1 MMKKVGIY
9 SGSFNPIHHGH
20 VMLANYLVEFSDL
33 DELWFVV
40 TPQNPLK
47 QKAELLD
54 DNERLKMVQLAVA
67 DDPRFRVSDIE
78 MHLPRPSYTINTLN
92 TLSEQYPDCQFVFI
106 CGMDSL
112 QNFKHWRDYQ
122 KILDNYELLVF
133 PREGYDGGDLADY
146 PSVTVLKTPILE
158 ISSTFIRQCIK
169 EGRDVR
175 HFVPERTFK
184 YMKQH
189 GFYEWWYKHSSS
201 FHSAMPLSV
210 LLKHTPIL

>member
-1 MMKKVGIY
+1 MKKIGIY

-47 QKAELLD
+47 QKGDLLD
-54 DNERLKMVQLAVA
+54 DDERLKMVQLALG
-67 DDPRFRVSDIE
+67 DDPRFLVSDIE
-78 MHLPRPSYTINTLN
+78 MHLPTPSYTINTL
-92 TLSEQYPDCQFVFI
+92 TSLSEQNPDCEFVFI

-112 QNFKHWRDYQ
+112 QNFKNWREYQ
-122 KILDNYELLVF
+122 RILDNYELLVF
-133 PREGYDGGDLADY
+133 PREGYDGGELANY

-175 HFVPERTFK
+175 HFMPEKAFL
-184 YMKQH
+184 YMKENH
-189 GFYEWWYKHSSS
+189 FYE
-201 FHSAMPLSV
+201 
-210 LLKHTPIL
+210 

>member
-1 MMKKVGIY
+1 MKKIGIY

-47 QKAELLD
+47 KKEDLLD
-54 DNERLKMVQLAVA
+54 DDERLKMVQLALG
-67 DDPRFRVSDIE
+67 DDPRIHVSDIE
-78 MHLPRPSYTINTLN
+78 MHLPTPSYTINTL
-92 TLSEQYPDCQFVFI
+92 TSLSEQNPDVEFVFI

-112 QNFKHWRDYQ
+112 QNMKNWREYQ

-133 PREGYDGGDLADY
+133 PREGYDGGDLINY

-158 ISSTFIRQCIK
+158 ISSTFIRQCVK

-175 HFVPERTFK
+175 HFMPEKAFA
-184 YMKQH
+184 YMKQNQ
-189 GFYEWWYKHSSS
+189 FY
-201 FHSAMPLSV
+201 L
-210 LLKHTPIL
+210 

>member
-1 MMKKVGIY
+1 MKRIGIY

-33 DELWFVV
+33 NELWFVV
-40 TPQNPLK
+40 SPQNPLK
-47 QKAELLD
+47 KKAELLD
-54 DNERLKMVQLAVA
+54 DAERLKMVQLAVG

-78 MHLPRPSYTINTLN
+78 MHLSTPSYTINTL
-92 TLSEQYPDCQFVFI
+92 TALSEQYSDFQFVFN

-112 QNFKHWRDYQ
+112 QNLHHWREYQ
-122 KILDNYELLVF
+122 RILDNYELLVF
-133 PREGYDGGDLADY
+133 PREGYDGGELVNH

-175 HFVPERTFK
+175 HFVPEQAFL
-184 YMKQH
+184 YMRQYR
-189 GFYEWWYKHSSS
+189 FYE
-201 FHSAMPLSV
+201 
-210 LLKHTPIL
+210 

>member
-1 MMKKVGIY
+1 MKKIGIY

-47 QKAELLD
+47 KKEDLLD
-54 DNERLKMVQLAVA
+54 DDERLKMVQLALG
-67 DDPRFRVSDIE
+67 DDPRIHVSDIE
-78 MHLPRPSYTINTLN
+78 MHLPTPSYTINTL
-92 TLSEQYPDCQFVFI
+92 TSLSEQNPDVEFVFI

-112 QNFKHWRDYQ
+112 QNMKNWREYQ

-133 PREGYDGGDLADY
+133 PREGYDGGELVNY

-158 ISSTFIRQCIK
+158 ISSTFIRQCVK

-175 HFVPERTFK
+175 HFMPEKAFA
-184 YMKQH
+184 YMKQNQ
-189 GFYEWWYKHSSS
+189 FY
-201 FHSAMPLSV
+201 L
-210 LLKHTPIL
+210 

>member
-1 MMKKVGIY
+1 MRKVGIY

-54 DNERLKMVQLAVA
+54 DAERLKMVQLAV
-67 DDPRFRVSDIE
+67 DGDTRFHVSDIE
-78 MHLPRPSYTINTLN
+78 MHLPRPSYTINTLRA
-92 TLSEQYPDCQFVFI
+92 LSEQHPDYQFVFI

-112 QNFKHWRDYQ
+112 QNLTRWYQ
-122 KILDNYELLVF
+122 YQNILDNYKLLVF
-133 PREGYDGGDLADY
+133 PREGYDGGELANH
-146 PSVTVLKTPILE
+146 PSVTILKTPILE

-175 HFVPERTFK
+175 HFVPEKVFCYLQQRD
-184 YMKQH
+184 
-189 GFYEWWYKHSSS
+189 FYK
-201 FHSAMPLSV
+201 
-210 LLKHTPIL
+210 

>member
-1 MMKKVGIY
+1 MKKVGIY

-47 QKAELLD
+47 KKEDLLD
-54 DNERLKMVQLAVA
+54 DDERLKMVQLAIG
-67 DDPRFRVSDIE
+67 DDPRIHVSDIE
-78 MHLPRPSYTINTLN
+78 MHLSTPSYTINTL
-92 TLSEQYPDCQFVFI
+92 TALSEQYPDSEFVFI

-112 QNFKHWRDYQ
+112 QNLKNWREYQ

-133 PREGYDGGDLADY
+133 PREGYDGGELINY
-146 PSVTVLKTPILE
+146 PSVTVLKTPIIE

-175 HFVPERTFK
+175 HFMPEKAFE
-184 YMKQH
+184 YMKEH
-189 GFYEWWYKHSSS
+189 RLYE
-201 FHSAMPLSV
+201 
-210 LLKHTPIL
+210 

>member
-1 MMKKVGIY
+1 MKKIGIY

-47 QKAELLD
+47 QKGDLLD
-54 DNERLKMVQLAVA
+54 DDERLKMVQLALG
-67 DDPRFRVSDIE
+67 DDPRFLVSDIE
-78 MHLPRPSYTINTLN
+78 MHLPTPSYTINTL
-92 TLSEQYPDCQFVFI
+92 TSLSEQNPDCEFVFI

-112 QNFKHWRDYQ
+112 QNFKNWREYQ
-122 KILDNYELLVF
+122 RILDNYELLVF
-133 PREGYDGGDLADY
+133 PREGYDGGELANY
-146 PSVTVLKTPILE
+146 PSVTILKTPILE

-175 HFVPERTFK
+175 HFMPEKAFA
-184 YMKQH
+184 YMKENH
-189 GFYEWWYKHSSS
+189 FYE
-201 FHSAMPLSV
+201 
-210 LLKHTPIL
+210 

>member
-1 MMKKVGIY
+1 MKKVGIY

-47 QKAELLD
+47 NKEDLLD
-54 DNERLKMVQLAVA
+54 DDERLKMVQLAVG
-67 DDPRFRVSDIE
+67 DDPRFFVSDVE
-78 MHLPRPSYTINTLN
+78 MHLPTPSYTINTL
-92 TLSEQYPDCQFVFI
+92 TALSEQYPDCEFVFI

-112 QNFKHWRDYQ
+112 QNLKNWREYQ

-133 PREGYDGGDLADY
+133 PREGYDGGELANY
-146 PSVTVLKTPILE
+146 PSVNILKTPVLE
-158 ISSTFIRQCIK
+158 ISSTFIRHSIK

-175 HFVPERTFK
+175 HFVPERVFQ
-184 YMKQH
+184 YIQEH
-189 GFYEWWYKHSSS
+189 HFYE
-201 FHSAMPLSV
+201 
-210 LLKHTPIL
+210 

>member
-1 MMKKVGIY
+1 MKKIGIY

-40 TPQNPLK
+40 SPQNPLK
-47 QKAELLD
+47 KKAELLD
-54 DNERLKMVQLAVA
+54 DAERLKMVRLAVG
-67 DDPRFRVSDIE
+67 DDPRFRVSDVE
-78 MHLPRPSYTINTLN
+78 MHLPTPSYTINTL
-92 TLSEQYPDCQFVFI
+92 TALSKQHPDCRFVFI

-112 QNFKHWRDYQ
+112 QNFKNWREYQ

-133 PREGYDGGDLADY
+133 PREGYDGGDLARH

-158 ISSTFIRQCIK
+158 ISSTFIRQCVK

-175 HFVPERTFK
+175 HFMPERAFR
-184 YMKQH
+184 YMKENR
-189 GFYEWWYKHSSS
+189 FY
-201 FHSAMPLSV
+201 V
-210 LLKHTPIL
+210 

>member
-1 MMKKVGIY
+1 MKKIGIY

-47 QKAELLD
+47 KKEDLLD
-54 DNERLKMVQLAVA
+54 DDERLKMVQLALG
-67 DDPRFRVSDIE
+67 DDPRIHVSDIE
-78 MHLPRPSYTINTLN
+78 MHLPTPSYTINTL
-92 TLSEQYPDCQFVFI
+92 TSLSEQNPDVEFVFI

-112 QNFKHWRDYQ
+112 QNMKNWREYQ
-122 KILDNYELLVF
+122 RILDNYELLVF
-133 PREGYDGGDLADY
+133 PREGYDGGDLINY

-158 ISSTFIRQCIK
+158 ISSTFIRQCVK

-175 HFVPERTFK
+175 HFMPEKAFA
-184 YMKQH
+184 YMKQNQ
-189 GFYEWWYKHSSS
+189 FY
-201 FHSAMPLSV
+201 L
-210 LLKHTPIL
+210 

>member
-1 MMKKVGIY
+1 MKKIGIY

-47 QKAELLD
+47 KKEDLLD
-54 DNERLKMVQLAVA
+54 DDERLKMVQLALG
-67 DDPRFRVSDIE
+67 DDPRFHVSDIE
-78 MHLPRPSYTINTLN
+78 MHLPTPSYTINTL
-92 TLSEQYPDCQFVFI
+92 TSLSEQNPDTEFVFI

-112 QNFKHWRDYQ
+112 QNMKHWREYQ

-133 PREGYDGGDLADY
+133 PREGYDGGELINY

-158 ISSTFIRQCIK
+158 ISSTFIRQCVK

-175 HFVPERTFK
+175 HFMPEKAFA
-184 YMKQH
+184 YMKEQ
-189 GFYEWWYKHSSS
+189 GFYE
-201 FHSAMPLSV
+201 
-210 LLKHTPIL
+210 